1 MPALGPD
8 SCHNVG
14 PVFRK
19 PGHGLRPVDDTLV
32 GVPGGIFQGFW
43 LKSLRRILNEIMQA
57 LVSSSALEGFCDGR
71 TGPPTLGQIYDPRS
85 VSLAEPRCGIELK
98 TEVRA
103 AVWQVAWIR
112 GFLRSPA
119 SNLRQHCTS
128 EFHIAA
134 SHAIRLSPNPPAGSP
149 PPLAWR
155 ASGRWQQS
163 PRPSGGCASL
173 RDAP

>member
-57 LVSSSALEGFCDGR
+57 LVSSSALEGFCDGH
-71 TGPPTLGQIYDPRS
+71 TGPPTLGQFYDPRS
-85 VSLAEPRCGIELK
+85 VSLPEPRCGIELK
-98 TEVRA
+98 TEDTIGGMASSVDH
-103 AVWQVAWIR
+103 WI
-112 GFLRSPA
+112 SPA
-119 SNLRQHCTS
+119 SNVRHHCTS

-134 SHAIRLSPNPPAGSP
+134 SHALRLSPNPPVGSP
-149 PPLAWR
+149 L
-155 ASGRWQQS
+155 
-163 PRPSGGCASL
+163 PSA
-173 RDAP
+173 